1 MGNRISFEGFC
12 ILSCGILRRELSHLR
27 STGFLNADEILYTEP
42 GLHAN
47 RDELKSQL
55 EIGIENAKNY
65 SQNIIVVYGNDCHPK
80 MDEIVQGENISR
92 VEAENCIDML
102 ADAARREK
110 ISGGKPGSIF
120 WLSPGW
126 LDDTGKNRDVWER
139 IYKDFMGWEDADAN
153 VNFGTYEKAI
163 FLDPHPL
170 LVYEEYT
177 PEQILEFSGWTH
189 LPVVRQEIT
198 LDRLKC
204 VLSKCVGEIRV

>member
-1 MGNRISFEGFC
+1 
-12 ILSCGILRRELSHLR
+12 
-27 STGFLNADEILYTEP
+27 
-42 GLHAN
+42 
-47 RDELKSQL
+47 
-55 EIGIENAKNY
+55 
-65 SQNIIVVYGNDCHPK
+65 
-80 MDEIVQGENISR
+80 
-92 VEAENCIDML
+92 
-102 ADAARREK
+102 
-110 ISGGKPGSIF
+110 
-120 WLSPGW
+120 
-126 LDDTGKNRDVWER
+126 
-139 IYKDFMGWEDADAN
+139 